1 MFVAEFP
8 QTVVFSETQA
18 LRAAFGADCLYL
30 RRDASLSFS
39 GEISLGPNVV
49 FGGDCSLAG
58 PMSIETGSVLTDV
71 RLGPNTRVREHSV
84 MTAVV
89 AGESNLFGPFCF
101 IRDGCS
107 VGDNVILGAHVE
119 AARSS
124 FASGVKVS
132 HRAFIGDAT
141 VGAQTILG
149 AGVVFCNYDGK
160 GRQATVVGDEVVVG
174 SGTMLVPPI
183 RIGDR
188 ATIAA
193 GSVITRDVGAGV
205 RVIQKR

>member
-8 QTVVFSETQA
+8 QTVVFDAAQA
-18 LRAAFGADCLYL
+18 LRKAFKTDCLHL
-30 RRDASLSFS
+30 RQGASLSLS

-49 FGGDCSLAG
+49 FGGDCRLRG
-58 PMSIETGSVLTDV
+58 PLSIETGSVLTDV
-71 RLGPNTRVREHSV
+71 RLGAHTRVREYSV
-84 MTAVV
+84 MSAVV
-89 AGESNLFGPFCF
+89 AGERNLFGPFCF
-101 IRDGCS
+101 IRDDCA
-107 VGDNVILGAHVE
+107 VGDDVILGAHVE

-132 HRAFIGDAT
+132 HRAFIGDAK

-149 AGVVFCNYDGK
+149 AGVVFCNFDGE
-160 GRQATVVGDEVVVG
+160 GRQATVVGDDVTVG

-183 RIGDR
+183 AIGDR

-193 GSVITRDVGAGV
+193 GSVITRDVAPGV